1 MVELSVRL
9 LLSGLLVFV
18 AGILGVPAFPIAFKL
33 GIAQSA
39 LAYLHNRLEAR
50 SLRTPALAGLLAAV
64 DSVLITLTLGAI
76 PNALGIYSLV
86 ALAPIIV
93 AAAKQRA
100 NPFLMAPIAAGGI
113 VVAHMMHHNWKLP
126 PNEILIQSLLF
137 LAIGSLVKPMKV
149 QKEVI
154 IERVEEPTKEQI
166 DLSPI
171 VLEAENQI
179 LELRESYRQMCDAYR
194 VLYRKSHKDRVAA
207 IIAEARGG
215 YFRLCEKI
223 VEASQA
229 RGCVLYL
236 ASQFGDSFVVSGG
249 AGEISEAQLTEA
261 FPIRTKQSI
270 ALIREQA
277 DACSQ
282 ALEPA
287 YPSAN
292 IVLTVE
298 NKVIGIVTILADDRD
313 KLFEAMESLEP
324 TASLISTMVS
334 EEQRVGSMERRL
346 TETEILY
353 TVVATADGGLTR
365 AEIAGRVAREFQS
378 VLQLEH
384 LAIHAIESDE
394 DVVLAQEGR
403 DMLLLD
409 SMKFETGR
417 GLEGWMS
424 GGSEEICLIDARS
437 NDMLPSELII
447 KDRVGSCVILPIGS
461 ESKPVGYI
469 SAASGR
475 IAGIDMSDVE
485 TLRAAAAELARL
497 FSRRERQE
505 EESDGILAPKQF
517 IDRVSRVEGVMIT
530 LLPLQIKD
538 LEQKY
543 GKPAMAHAMRTVML
557 RIRPH
562 VPYGALMC
570 RHPDGMFMVYLPGA
584 SREAATE
591 WANEISAKTPSAGI
605 RTPDGSQRIPLQLRV
620 KVAALNPTTS
630 PQINQLLAAS

>member
-9 LLSGLLVFV
+9 LLSGLLVFI
-18 AGILGVPAFPIAFKL
+18 AGVLGVPAFPIAFKI
-33 GIAQSA
+33 GMMQVA
-39 LAYLHNRLEAR
+39 LAMFHNRLEAR
-50 SLRTPALAGLLAAV
+50 SLRTPAMAALLAGA
-64 DSVLITLTLGAI
+64 DSLLITLTLAAI

-86 ALAPIIV
+86 ALAPIII
-93 AAAKQRA
+93 AAAKHRA
-100 NPFLMAPIAAGGI
+100 NPFLMAPIAAASI
-113 VVAHMMHHNWKLP
+113 VGAHMAHHEWKLP

-137 LAIGSLVKPMKV
+137 LAIGSLVKPMKIQREIV
-149 QKEVI
+149 
-154 IERVEEPTKEQI
+154 IERVEEPTREEI

-194 VLYRKSHKDRVAA
+194 VLYRKSNKDRVAA

-223 VEASQA
+223 VEASSA

-236 ASQFGDSFVVSGG
+236 ASQYGDSFVVSGG
-249 AGEISEAQLTEA
+249 AGELSEAQLTEA
-261 FPIRTKQSI
+261 FPIRAKQSI

-282 ALEPA
+282 TLEPA

-292 IVLTVE
+292 IILSIE
-298 NKVIGIVTILADDRD
+298 NKVIGLLTVLADDRD
-313 KLFEAMESLEP
+313 RLFEAMEALEP
-324 TASLISTMVS
+324 TAALVSTMVH
-334 EEQRVGSMERRL
+334 EEQRIGSMERRL

-365 AEIAGRVAREFQS
+365 AEIASRVAREFQA

-384 LAIHAIESDE
+384 LAIHAIEADD

-409 SMKFETGR
+409 SMKFEHGR
-417 GLEGWMS
+417 GVEGWISS
-424 GGSEEICLIDARS
+424 GCGEICLIDARS

-447 KDRVGSCVILPIGS
+447 KERVGSCVILPIGS
-461 ESKPVGYI
+461 ESNPVGYI

-485 TLRAAAAELARL
+485 TLRAAAAELSRL
-497 FSRRERQE
+497 LSRRERPN
-505 EESDGILAPKQF
+505 EESDGILSPKQF
-517 IDRVSRVEGVMIT
+517 IERVARVEGVMIT

-591 WANEISAKTPSAGI
+591 WANEVSSKTPSAGI
-605 RTPDGSQRIPLQLRV
+605 RTPDGSQKIPLQLRV
-620 KVAALNPTTS
+620 KVAALDPRTS

>member
-9 LLSGLLVFV
+9 LLSGLLVFI
-18 AGILGVPAFPIAFKL
+18 AGALGVPAFPIAFKIGL
-33 GIAQSA
+33 VQVA
-39 LAYLHNRLEAR
+39 LAYLHHRLEAR
-50 SLRTPALAGLLAAV
+50 SLRTPALAAIFAGV
-64 DSVLITLTLGAI
+64 DSVLITLTLAAI

-86 ALAPIIV
+86 ALAPIII
-93 AAAKQRA
+93 AAAKHRA
-100 NPFLMAPIAAGGI
+100 NPFLMAPIAAASI
-113 VVAHMMHHNWKLP
+113 VVAHMLHHSWKLP

-149 QKEVI
+149 QREIVI
-154 IERVEEPTKEQI
+154 EQVEAPTPEEI

-223 VEASQA
+223 VEASGA
-229 RGCVLYL
+229 RGSILYL
-236 ASQFGDSFVVSGG
+236 ASQYGDSFVVSGG
-249 AGEISEAQLTEA
+249 AGELTEAQFTEA
-261 FPIRTKQSI
+261 FPIRSKQSI
-270 ALIREQA
+270 ALVREQA
-277 DACSQ
+277 DACSTH
-282 ALEPA
+282 LEPGF
-287 YPSAN
+287 PSAN
-292 IVLTVE
+292 IVLSLE
-298 NKVIGIVTILADDRD
+298 NKVIGLLTVVADDRD
-313 KLFEAMESLEP
+313 KLFEAMEALEP
-324 TASLISTMVS
+324 TAALISTMVA
-334 EEQRVGSMERRL
+334 EEQRIGTMERRL

-365 AEIAGRVAREFQS
+365 AEVAARVAREFQS

-384 LAIHAIESDE
+384 LAIHAIEIDE

-409 SMKFETGR
+409 SMKFENGR
-417 GLEGWMS
+417 GIEGWIAS
-424 GGSEEICLIDARS
+424 GCGEICLIDARS

-447 KDRVGSCVILPIGS
+447 KERVGSCVILPIGS
-461 ESKPVGYI
+461 ESNPVGYI

-485 TLRAAAAELARL
+485 TLRAAAAELSRL
-497 FSRRERQE
+497 LTRRERPNE
-505 EESDGILAPKQF
+505 DSDGILSPKQF
-517 IDRVSRVEGVMIT
+517 ISRVARVQGVMIT

-538 LEQKY
+538 LEQRY

-562 VPYGALMC
+562 VPHGALMC

-591 WANEISAKTPSAGI
+591 WASEISSKTPSAGI
-605 RTPDGSQRIPLQLRV
+605 RTPDGSERIPLQLRV
-620 KVAALNPTTS
+620 KVASMDPKSS

>member
-9 LLSGLLVFV
+9 LLSGLLVFI
-18 AGILGVPAFPIAFKL
+18 AGVLGVPAFPIAFKI
-33 GIAQSA
+33 GMMQVA
-39 LAYLHNRLEAR
+39 LAMFHNRLEAR
-50 SLRTPALAGLLAAV
+50 SLRTPAMAALLAGA
-64 DSVLITLTLGAI
+64 DSLLITLTLAAI

-86 ALAPIIV
+86 ALAPIII
-93 AAAKQRA
+93 AAAKHRA
-100 NPFLMAPIAAGGI
+100 NPFLMAPIAAASI
-113 VVAHMMHHNWKLP
+113 VGAHMAHHEWKLP

-137 LAIGSLVKPMKV
+137 LAIGSLVKPMKIQREIV
-149 QKEVI
+149 
-154 IERVEEPTKEQI
+154 IERVEEPTREEI

-194 VLYRKSHKDRVAA
+194 VLYRKSNKDRVAA

-223 VEASQA
+223 VEASSA

-236 ASQFGDSFVVSGG
+236 ASQYGDSFVVSGG
-249 AGEISEAQLTEA
+249 AGELSEAQLTEA
-261 FPIRTKQSI
+261 FPIRAKQSI

-282 ALEPA
+282 TLEPA

-292 IVLTVE
+292 IILTIE
-298 NKVIGIVTILADDRD
+298 NKVIGLLTVLADDRD
-313 KLFEAMESLEP
+313 RLFEAMEALEP
-324 TASLISTMVS
+324 TAALVSTMVH
-334 EEQRVGSMERRL
+334 EEQRIGSMERRL

-365 AEIAGRVAREFQS
+365 AEIASRVAREFQA

-384 LAIHAIESDE
+384 LAIHAIEADD

-409 SMKFETGR
+409 SMKFEHGR
-417 GLEGWMS
+417 GVEGWISS
-424 GGSEEICLIDARS
+424 GCGEICLIDARS

-447 KDRVGSCVILPIGS
+447 KERVGSCVILPIGS
-461 ESKPVGYI
+461 ESNPVGYI

-485 TLRAAAAELARL
+485 TLRAAAAELSRL
-497 FSRRERQE
+497 LSRRDRPN
-505 EESDGILAPKQF
+505 EESDGILSPKQF
-517 IDRVSRVEGVMIT
+517 IERVARVEGVMIT

-591 WANEISAKTPSAGI
+591 WANEVSSKTPSAGI
-605 RTPDGSQRIPLQLRV
+605 RTPDGSQKIPLQLRV
-620 KVAALNPTTS
+620 KVAALDPRTS

>member
-1 MVELSVRL
+1 MIELSVRL
-9 LLSGLLVFV
+9 LLSGLLVFA
-18 AGILGVPAFPIAFKL
+18 AGVLGVPAFPIAFKL
-33 GIAQSA
+33 GLVQVA

-50 SLRTPALAGLLAAV
+50 SMRTPAVAGILAGV
-64 DSVLITLTLGAI
+64 DSVLITLTLAAI

-86 ALAPIIV
+86 ALAPIII
-93 AAAKQRA
+93 AAAKHRA
-100 NPFLMAPIAAGGI
+100 NPFLMAPIAAASI
-113 VVAHMMHHNWKLP
+113 VVAHMIHHAWKLP

-137 LAIGSLVKPMKV
+137 LAIGSLVKPMNI
-149 QKEVI
+149 QREII
-154 IERVEEPTKEQI
+154 IERIEEPTREEI
-166 DLSPI
+166 DFSPI

-194 VLYRKSHKDRVAA
+194 VLYRKSHKDRIAA
-207 IIAEARGG
+207 IIAESRGG

-223 VEASQA
+223 VEASGA
-229 RGCVLYL
+229 RGSILYL
-236 ASQFGDSFVVSGG
+236 ASQYGDSFVVSGG
-249 AGEISEAQLTEA
+249 AGDLSEAQFSEA
-261 FPIRTKQSI
+261 FPIRAKQAI
-270 ALIREQA
+270 ALVREQA
-277 DACSQ
+277 DACSE

-292 IVLTVE
+292 IVLTAD
-298 NKVIGIVTILADDRD
+298 NKVIGLLTVLADDRD
-313 KLFEAMESLEP
+313 RLFEAMEALEP
-324 TASLISTMVS
+324 TAALISTMVA
-334 EEQRVGSMERRL
+334 EEQRIGSMERRL

-365 AEIAGRVAREFQS
+365 AEVATRVAREFQS

-384 LAIHAIESDE
+384 LAIHAIEGDD

-409 SMKFETGR
+409 SMKFEQGR
-417 GLEGWMS
+417 GIEGWIAS
-424 GGSEEICLIDARS
+424 GSGEICLVDARS

-447 KDRVGSCVILPIGS
+447 KERVGSCVILPIGS
-461 ESKPVGYI
+461 ESNPVGYI

-485 TLRAAAAELARL
+485 TLRAAAAELSRL
-497 FSRRERQE
+497 LTRRERPNE
-505 EESDGILAPKQF
+505 DSDGILSPRQF
-517 IDRVSRVEGVMIT
+517 IDRVSRIEGVMIT

-562 VPYGALMC
+562 IPQGALMC

-584 SREAATE
+584 ARDAATE
-591 WANEISAKTPSAGI
+591 WANEISSKTPSAGI
-605 RTPDGSQRIPLQLRV
+605 RTPDGSERIPLQLRV
-620 KVAALNPTTS
+620 KVAALDPRTS

>member
-9 LLSGLLVFV
+9 LLGGLLVFV
-18 AGILGVPAFPIAFKL
+18 AGVLGVPAFPIAFKI
-33 GIAQSA
+33 GTMQIA
-39 LAYLHNRLEAR
+39 LAILNQRLEAR
-50 SLRTPALAGLLAAV
+50 SLRTPAMAALLAAA
-64 DSVLITLTLGAI
+64 DSVLITLTLAAI

-86 ALAPIIV
+86 ALAPIII
-93 AAAKQRA
+93 AAAKHRA
-100 NPFLMAPIAAGGI
+100 NPFLMAPIAAASI
-113 VVAHMMHHNWKLP
+113 VVAHMLHHEWKLP
-126 PNEILIQSLLF
+126 PSEILIQSLLF
-137 LAIGSLVKPMKV
+137 LAIGSLVKPMNI
-149 QKEVI
+149 QKEII
-154 IERVEEPTKEQI
+154 IERVEEPTQEQI

-171 VLEAENQI
+171 VQEAENQI

-223 VEASQA
+223 AEASSA

-236 ASQFGDSFVVSGG
+236 ASQYGDSFVVSGG
-249 AGEISEAQLTEA
+249 AGELSEAQLTEA
-261 FPIRTKQSI
+261 FPIRSKQSI

-282 ALEPA
+282 TLEPA

-292 IVLTVE
+292 IVLSVE
-298 NKVIGIVTILADDRD
+298 NKVIGILTILADDRD
-313 KLFEAMESLEP
+313 KLFEAMEALEP
-324 TASLISTMVS
+324 TAALVSSMVS
-334 EEQRVGSMERRL
+334 EEQRIGSMERRL

-365 AEIAGRVAREFQS
+365 AEVASRVAREFQS

-384 LAIHAIESDE
+384 LAIHAIEAGD

-409 SMKFETGR
+409 SMKFENGR
-417 GLEGWMS
+417 GIEGWISS
-424 GGSEEICLIDARS
+424 GCGEICLVDARS
-437 NDMLPSELII
+437 NDLLPSELII
-447 KDRVGSCVILPIGS
+447 KERVGSCVILPIGS
-461 ESKPVGYI
+461 EANPVGYI

-485 TLRAAAAELARL
+485 TLRAAAAELARML
-497 FSRRERQE
+497 TRRERPE
-505 EESDGILAPKQF
+505 EESDGILSPRQF
-517 IDRVSRVEGVMIT
+517 IERVARVEGVMIT

-562 VPYGALMC
+562 VPHGALMC

-591 WANEISAKTPSAGI
+591 WANEISAKSPSAGI
-605 RTPDGSQRIPLQLRV
+605 RTPDGSERIALQLRV
-620 KVAALNPTTS
+620 KVAALNPKTS

>member
-1 MVELSVRL
+1 MIELSVRL
-9 LLSGLLVFV
+9 LLGGILVLV
-18 AGILGVPAFPIAFKL
+18 AGVLGVPAFPIAFKI
-33 GIAQSA
+33 GIVQVA

-50 SLRTPALAGLLAAV
+50 SLRTPAIAALLAGV
-64 DSVLITLTLGAI
+64 DSILITLTLAAI
-76 PNALGIYSLV
+76 PDGLGIYSLV
-86 ALAPIIV
+86 ALAPIII
-93 AAAKQRA
+93 AAAKHRA
-100 NPFLMAPIAAGGI
+100 NPFLMAPIAAASI
-113 VVAHMMHHNWKLP
+113 VVAHMMHHAWKLP

-149 QKEVI
+149 QREIVI
-154 IERVEEPTKEQI
+154 EQVEGPTREEI

-223 VEASQA
+223 VEASGA
-229 RGCVLYL
+229 RGTILYL
-236 ASQFGDSFVVSGG
+236 ASQYGDSFVVSGG
-249 AGEISEAQLTEA
+249 AGELTEAQLTEA

-270 ALIREQA
+270 AVIREQA
-277 DACSQ
+277 DTCS
-282 ALEPA
+282 AHLEPG

-292 IVLTVE
+292 IVLSIE
-298 NKVIGIVTILADDRD
+298 NRVIGLLTILADDRD
-313 KLFEAMESLEP
+313 KLFEAMEALEP
-324 TASLISTMVS
+324 TAALVSTMVS
-334 EEQRVGSMERRL
+334 EEQRIGSIERRL

-365 AEIAGRVAREFQS
+365 AEVASRVAREFQS

-384 LAIHAIESDE
+384 LAIHAIEADE

-409 SMKFETGR
+409 SMKFAQGR
-417 GLEGWMS
+417 GVEGWIAS
-424 GGSEEICLIDARS
+424 GGDEICLVDARS

-447 KDRVGSCVILPIGS
+447 KERIGSCVILPIGS
-461 ESKPVGYI
+461 EANPVGYI

-485 TLRAAAAELARL
+485 TLRAAAAELSRL
-497 FSRRERQE
+497 LSRRERPDE
-505 EESDGILAPKQF
+505 DSDGILSPKQF
-517 IDRVSRVEGVMIT
+517 ISRVSRVEGVMIT
-530 LLPLQIKD
+530 LLPVQVKD

-543 GKPAMAHAMRTVML
+543 GKPAMAHAMRTIML

-562 VPYGALMC
+562 VPIGALMC

-591 WANEISAKTPSAGI
+591 WASEISSKTPSAGI
-605 RTPDGSQRIPLQLRV
+605 RTPDGLERIPLQLRV
-620 KVAALNPTTS
+620 KVAALDPRTS